1 MSAKKELKAKV
12 CQEIDKDRDEI
23 ISIAET
29 ILKNPEPGFK
39 EFKTAK
45 LVSEKMTGLG
55 ISHQT
60 GIGITG
66 IKGAVNG
73 GSPGPSVCVMGELD
87 SLIVPEHP
95 FADKATGAAHVC
107 GHNCQIA
114 MMLGVAAAITRTG
127 ILPSLTGR
135 VVFIAVP
142 AEEGIEIEWRDD
154 MMKQGKLHAL
164 GGKVEFIK
172 LGALDDVD
180 MVMMTH
186 TSSELGDNKLAI
198 GGTNN
203 GFVAKRVIYTGRSAH
218 AGGAPHRGINAL
230 NAAMLALNAIHAQR
244 ETLQDNDTVRLHYII
259 TKGGDSVNAVPADVH
274 LEGRCR
280 GRNVPAILDASA
292 KVDRS
297 FKAGALAI
305 GAKVKITTIPGYMP
319 VINHSAF
326 WDVYKS
332 NAAELVGAD
341 AIATLGH
348 RTGSSD
354 IGDVSQI
361 MPTIHASCAGAT
373 GTGHGAD
380 YLIKDYNLAVLN
392 AAKAMAMTVIDLLA
406 DGAVKAKEV
415 IAKSK
420 PPLTREQYLKA
431 VDSLYREEEF
441 QG

>member
-1 MSAKKELKAKV
+1 MPAKKELKAKV
-12 CQEIDKDRDEI
+12 CQEIDKGRDEI

-29 ILKNPEPGFK
+29 ILRNPEPGFK

-55 ISHQT
+55 IPHQT

-127 ILPSLTGR
+127 ILPSLAGR

-259 TKGGDSVNAVPADVH
+259 TKGGDSVNA
-274 LEGRCR
+274 
-280 GRNVPAILDASA
+280 
-292 KVDRS
+292 
-297 FKAGALAI
+297 
-305 GAKVKITTIPGYMP
+305 
-319 VINHSAF
+319 
-326 WDVYKS
+326 
-332 NAAELVGAD
+332 
-341 AIATLGH
+341 
-348 RTGSSD
+348 
-354 IGDVSQI
+354 
-361 MPTIHASCAGAT
+361 
-373 GTGHGAD
+373 
-380 YLIKDYNLAVLN
+380 
-392 AAKAMAMTVIDLLA
+392 
-406 DGAVKAKEV
+406 
-415 IAKSK
+415 
-420 PPLTREQYLKA
+420 
-431 VDSLYREEEF
+431 
-441 QG
+441 